1 MKRRAAMTCVRLAL
15 CVAACNAAGAE
26 LADFRIDYD
35 VRLASIGAGNGIVRL
50 EVSDNRLL
58 YVSTVT
64 PRGLISTLFGDTL
77 QIRSQSRLED
87 GRLVAEE
94 YVKEHARSPDKD
106 QRYRFEAH
114 GHAVEVLKKGRVSFL
129 SVPPGTLDEASVQ
142 LQLTLDVAMGD
153 GPWRYAVISNG
164 KLKHYRFTRAGAEK
178 ITTALGEIE
187 TLLVERAR
195 LHGGEDDE
203 LDHRYWLSPA
213 HGYLPVKVER
223 VEDGRV
229 KRTLT
234 ATQLRRGEAVR

>member
-1 MKRRAAMTCVRLAL
+1 MSRRATRACARLVL
-15 CVAACNAAGAE
+15 CAAACSACGAE
-26 LADFRIDYD
+26 LADFKIDYD
-35 VRLASIGAGNGIVRL
+35 VRLSGIGAGNGVVRL
-50 EVSDNRLL
+50 EVSDSRLL

-64 PRGLISTLFGDTL
+64 PRGLLSTLFGDTL
-77 QIRSQSRLED
+77 QIRARLRLED

-94 YVKEHARSPDKD
+94 YVKEHARNPDRD

-129 SVPPGTLDEASVQ
+129 SIPSGTLDEASVQ
-142 LQLTLDVAMGD
+142 LQLTLDVAAGD
-153 GPWRYAVISNG
+153 GPWRYAVVSNG

-187 TLLVERAR
+187 TLRVERAR
-195 LHGGEDDE
+195 LRGGESDE

-223 VEDGRV
+223 IKDGRV
-229 KRTLT
+229 KRTLNV
-234 ATQLRRGEAVR
+234 TQLRRGEALR